1 MKWIIQKFDSKAV
14 LIEVEVEE
22 WIMTAYTA
30 QSHLQFNQQPTTT
43 TSVKSATEVDFQE
56 QCKQVNIY
64 TGSDKTFL
72 RRNDNLFQQLYSSVQ
87 TKEAK
92 KWLINNFYSRLIY
105 KYLEFKQTCHFKLK
119 ATLLKGEVAPGAIK
133 QAKLHKGLGP
143 LEIFAY

>member
-92 KWLINNFYSRLIY
+92 K
-105 KYLEFKQTCHFKLK
+105 
-119 ATLLKGEVAPGAIK
+119 
-133 QAKLHKGLGP
+133 
-143 LEIFAY
+143 